1 MEYVGIS
8 ATIPP
13 KNELHPA
20 TTAVTWLK
28 QGKDLAFFVAFADIR
43 NSVADVGTL
52 IRSFTTCRILDTVKR
67 GVIDCSTKGFIKVE
81 TMPHADLIHNVSQFV
96 LFCTPGGA

>member
-1 MEYVGIS
+1 MLQF
-8 ATIPP
+8 PP

-43 NSVADVGTL
+43 NTVADVGTL

-67 GVIDCSTKGFIKVE
+67 GVILYIYICSTKGFIKVE
-81 TMPHADLIHNVSQFV
+81 TVPHAALIYNLSQFV